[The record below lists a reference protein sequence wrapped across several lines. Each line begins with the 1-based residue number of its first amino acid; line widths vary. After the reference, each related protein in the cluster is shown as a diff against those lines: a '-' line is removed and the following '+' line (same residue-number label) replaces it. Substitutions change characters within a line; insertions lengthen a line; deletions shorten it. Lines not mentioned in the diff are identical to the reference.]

1 MFLSYKLPLT
11 QSWQKPALA
20 LAIFGALTLS
30 LTASAT
36 QSATGSAATALVAA
50 ENASQSSISAQQ
62 VLFLGPLPA
71 FASEQLALTDKAK
84 AQRQQFLRLL
94 EKAPL
99 PQAGQEISVFGQ
111 SLRWQLL
118 SPEQAAAAGP
128 GVWFV
133 RFNHP
138 AYLKAKLALTGVK
151 APEIFL
157 NSQSQANNAELKLAT
172 GWQQLVIFNDGQK
185 ADEAVQLSL
194 TPSNQVPVQFQLAAK
209 EPVNNR
215 LLTNA
220 ETINQLAVSDNGQW
234 LLVSFT
240 ARSDVSDMQLQ
251 RTELRDLSKNT
262 VLRTFTQQNLSR
274 AAFSPDNQWLSY
286 QANNTFWLQ
295 NLTTGEVRT
304 LLENQTGLGAYR
316 WAPDSKSVFLQWTQA
331 DTSLKGTKA
340 KVYRSLEDRWRGDRD
355 ISRIFQLD
363 INSGLVRALTT
374 DKESSSLADVKDDG
388 QALLF
393 TQRRRDRSAPPHAST
408 ALFELELSN
417 LQSRELGVYSHLGQ
431 IAYYQQGYLI
441 VGGPN
446 FADGAGLNLPA
457 GDYTANDYDGQ
468 LYYMD
473 GKTLA
478 VTALSKN
485 FDPSIN
491 GITLNN
497 RQQVVAQ
504 VSEGDRTLLYSVD
517 IAKQRFSKLPFS
529 LDVVERFSL
538 ANDRANTVVALG
550 TAVKTPQQLEK
561 LPLAQRRPT
570 ILHSSADLYAH
581 IELGEVRD
589 FVVTNPEGDKIDG
602 RFYLPP
608 NFDASKK
615 YPAIVYYYG
624 GTTTVNRQ
632 FTGRYPFHHWAANGY
647 VVYVVQ
653 PRGTIG
659 YGQRFSAL
667 HVNAWGKYTADDIIY
682 ATEQFVA
689 AHPFVDGK
697 RLGNIGASYGGFMT
711 MYLATQTNMFAASIS
726 HAGISALSSYWGQ
739 GWWGFLYSGIASRG
753 SFPWNNHA
761 LYVGQSP
768 LYMADKITTPL
779 LLITGDSDVNV
790 PAGESQQMYTALKLL
805 GREVA
810 LVEIPGEDHHIID
823 REKRYVWWD
832 HLLAFF
838 DKHLKEEGDWWQ
850 QLSQE

>member
-1 MFLSYKLPLT
+1 MFISTKLGAARRA
-11 QSWQKPALA
+11 QKPAL
-20 LAIFGALTLS
+20 LLTLYSALTLAVVAP
-30 LTASAT
+30 LPLL
-36 QSATGSAATALVAA
+36 AATPAVAETTTDA
-50 ENASQSSISAQQ
+50 AQASQPTSYAEQ

-84 AQRQQFLRLL
+84 AQRQQLLRLL
-94 EKAPL
+94 EKDPI
-99 PQAGQEISVFGQ
+99 PQAGQKVSLFGQ
-111 SLRWQLL
+111 SLSWQLV
-118 SPEQAAAAGP
+118 SPAQAAAAGP
-128 GVWFV
+128 GIWFV
-133 RFNHP
+133 QFNHP

-157 NSQSQANNAELKLAT
+157 NMRSQANNSELKLAT
-172 GWQQLVIFNDGQK
+172 GWQQLLIFSDGQ
-185 ADEAVQLSL
+185 AENDAVQLSL
-194 TPSNQVPVQFQLAAK
+194 TPTNQVPVQFQLAQQ

-220 ETINQLAVSDNGQW
+220 ETINQLAVSDNSQW
-234 LLVSFT
+234 LLVSFSG
-240 ARSDVSDMQLQ
+240 RSDVSDLQLQ

-262 VLRTFTQQNLSR
+262 VLKTFNQQSLSR

-286 QANNTFWLQ
+286 QANNTLWLL
-295 NLTTGEVRT
+295 NLNTGAVRS
-304 LLENQTGLGAYR
+304 LLENQTGVGSYR
-316 WAPDSKSVFLQWTQA
+316 WAPDSQSLFLQWTQA
-331 DTSLKGTKA
+331 DTSLKDTKA
-340 KVYRSLEDRWRGDRD
+340 KVYRSLEDRWRGNRD

-363 INSGLVRALTT
+363 LQSGLVRALTT
-374 DKESSSLADVKDDG
+374 DKESSFLADVKDDG
-388 QALLF
+388 KALLF
-393 TQRRRDRSAPPHAST
+393 TQRRNDRSTPPHAST
-408 ALFELELSN
+408 ALFELSLTD
-417 LQSRELGVYSHLGQ
+417 LTLRDLGGYQHLGQ
-431 IAYYQQGYLI
+431 VEYYQQGYLV
-441 VGGPN
+441 VGGPH
-446 FADGAGLNLPA
+446 FANGAGINLPA
-457 GDYTANDYDGQ
+457 GDYVANDYDGQ
-468 LYYMD
+468 LYFMD
-473 GKTLA
+473 AKSLQ
-478 VTALSKN
+478 VSALSKA

-491 GITLNN
+491 GISVNA

-517 IAKQRFSKLPFS
+517 TAKQRFNKLPFS

-550 TAVKTPQQLEK
+550 TAVATPQQLEK
-561 LPLAQRRPT
+561 LPLTQRRPT
-570 ILHSSADLYAH
+570 VLHSSSDLYAH
-581 IELGEVRD
+581 IQLGEVRD

-602 RFYLPP
+602 RYYLPP

-682 ATEQFVA
+682 ATQQFVA

-711 MYLATQTNMFAASIS
+711 MYLATQTDMFAASIS

-753 SFPWNNHA
+753 SFPWNNQA

-805 GREVA
+805 GRDVA

-838 DKHLKEEGDWWQ
+838 DKHLKDEGDWWQ
-850 QLSQE
+850 DLSQ

>member
-1 MFLSYKLPLT
+1 MFISTKLGAARRA
-11 QSWQKPALA
+11 QKPAL
-20 LAIFGALTLS
+20 LLTLY
-30 LTASAT
+30 SAIT
-36 QSATGSAATALVAA
+36 LAVVAPLPLLAATPAVAETTADAA
-50 ENASQSSISAQQ
+50 EASQPTSYAEQ

-71 FASEQLALTDKAK
+71 FASEQLVLTDKAK
-84 AQRQQFLRLL
+84 AQRQQVLRLL
-94 EKAPL
+94 EKDPI
-99 PQAGQEISVFGQ
+99 PQAGQKVSLFGQ
-111 SLRWQLL
+111 SLSWQLV
-118 SPEQAAAAGP
+118 SPAQAAAAGP
-128 GVWFV
+128 GIWFV
-133 RFNHP
+133 QFNHP

-151 APEIFL
+151 APEIFV
-157 NSQSQANNAELKLAT
+157 NMRSQANNSELKLAT
-172 GWQQLVIFNDGQK
+172 GWQQLLIFSDGQ
-185 ADEAVQLSL
+185 AENEAVQLSL
-194 TPSNQVPVQFQLAAK
+194 TPTNHVPVQFQLAQQ

-220 ETINQLAVSDNGQW
+220 ETINQVAVSDNGQW

-240 ARSDVSDMQLQ
+240 GRSDVSDLQLQ

-262 VLRTFTQQNLSR
+262 VLKTFNQQSLSR

-286 QANNTFWLQ
+286 QANNTLWLL
-295 NLTTGEVRT
+295 NLNTGAVRS
-304 LLENQTGLGAYR
+304 LLENQTGVGSYR
-316 WAPDSKSVFLQWTQA
+316 WASDSQSLFLQWTQA
-331 DTSLKGTKA
+331 DTSLKDTKA
-340 KVYRSLEDRWRGDRD
+340 KVYRSLEDRWRGNRD

-363 INSGLVRALTT
+363 LQSGLVRALTT
-374 DKESSSLADVKDDG
+374 DKESSYLADVKDDG
-388 QALLF
+388 KALLF
-393 TQRRRDRSAPPHAST
+393 TQRRNDRSTPPHAST
-408 ALFELELSN
+408 ALFELSLTD
-417 LQSRELGVYSHLGQ
+417 LTLRDLGVYQHLGQ
-431 IAYYQQGYLI
+431 VEYYQQGYLV
-441 VGGPN
+441 VGGPH
-446 FADGAGLNLPA
+446 FANGAGINLPA
-457 GDYTANDYDGQ
+457 GDYVANDYDGQ
-468 LYYMD
+468 LYFMD
-473 GKTLA
+473 AQSLQ
-478 VTALSKN
+478 VSALSKA

-491 GITLNN
+491 GISVNA

-517 IAKQRFSKLPFS
+517 TAKQRFNKLPFS

-538 ANDRANTVVALG
+538 ANDRANTVLALG
-550 TAVKTPQQLEK
+550 TAVATPQQLEK

-570 ILHSSADLYAH
+570 VLHSSSDLYAH
-581 IELGEVRD
+581 IQLGEVRD

-602 RFYLPP
+602 RYYLPP

-682 ATEQFVA
+682 ATQQFVA

-711 MYLATQTNMFAASIS
+711 MYLATQTDMFAASIS

-753 SFPWNNHA
+753 SFPWNNQA

-805 GREVA
+805 GRDVA

-838 DKHLKEEGDWWQ
+838 DKHLKDEGDWWQ
-850 QLSQE
+850 DLSQ

>member
-1 MFLSYKLPLT
+1 MFVSFKLPFARRCKTTAAVFAVLGLLSSPLSV
-11 QSWQKPALA
+11 QARLSSEPALA
-20 LAIFGALTLS
+20 APTENVQTPSIN
-30 LTASAT
+30 
-36 QSATGSAATALVAA
+36 A
-50 ENASQSSISAQQ
+50 EQ

-71 FASEQLALTDKAK
+71 FSSEQLALTGKAK
-84 AQRQQFLRLL
+84 AQRQQLLRLL
-94 EKAPL
+94 EKQPL
-99 PQAGQEISVFGQ
+99 PVAGRQVSVFGQ
-111 SLRWQLL
+111 QLSWQLL
-118 SPEQAAAAGP
+118 SLQEAAAAGP
-128 GVWFV
+128 GLWFV
-133 RFNHP
+133 QFSHP
-138 AYLKAKLALTGVK
+138 AYLKAKLALSGVQ

-157 NSQSQANNAELKLAT
+157 NLQSQPNNSELKLAT
-172 GWQQLVIFNDGQK
+172 GWQQLLIFSDGEK
-185 ADEAVQLSL
+185 TGEALQLSL

-220 ETINQLAVSDNGQW
+220 ETISQLAVSDNGQW

-240 ARSDVSDMQLQ
+240 GRSDVSDMQLQ

-262 VLRTFTQQNLSR
+262 VVHTFNQQNLGR

-286 QANNTFWLQ
+286 QANNTLWLQ
-295 NLTTGEVRT
+295 NLNSGEVRP
-304 LLENQTGLGAYR
+304 LLENQSGLGSYS
-316 WAPDSKSVFLQWTQA
+316 WAADSKSLFMQWTQA
-331 DTSLKGTKA
+331 DTSLKASKA
-340 KVYRSLEDRWRGDRD
+340 KLYRSLEDRWRNNRD

-363 INSGLVRALTT
+363 IQSGLVRALTT
-374 DKESSSLADVKDDG
+374 DKASSFLADVRQDG

-393 TQRRRDRSAPPHAST
+393 TQRRNDRSTPPHAST
-408 ALFELELSN
+408 ALFELDLSN
-417 LQSRELGVYSHLGQ
+417 LTARELGVYQHFGQ
-431 IAYYQQGYLI
+431 IEYYQQGYLI

-446 FADGAGLNLPA
+446 FANGAGINLPA
-457 GDYTANDYDGQ
+457 GDYIANDYDGQ
-468 LYYMD
+468 LYFMD
-473 GKTLA
+473 ETSLE
-478 VTALSKN
+478 VTALSKA
-485 FDPSIN
+485 FDPSISS
-491 GITLNN
+491 IALNN

-517 IAKQRFSKLPFS
+517 IGRERYTKLPFN

-538 ANDRANTVVALG
+538 ANDRNNTVVALG
-550 TAVKTPQQLEK
+550 TGVLTPQQLEK
-561 LPLAQRRPT
+561 VQIGQRRPT
-570 ILHSSADLYAH
+570 VLAGSEDRYAH
-581 IELGEVRD
+581 IQLGEVRD
-589 FVVTNPEGDKIDG
+589 FVVTNPDGDKIDG
-602 RFYLPP
+602 RYYLPP
-608 NFDASKK
+608 DFDANKK

-647 VVYVVQ
+647 IVYVVQ

-689 AHPFVDGK
+689 KHPFVDGK

-711 MYLATQTNMFAASIS
+711 MYLATQTDMFAASIS

-739 GWWGFLYSGIASRG
+739 GWWGFLYSGVASRG
-753 SFPWNNHA
+753 SFPWNNQE

-805 GREVA
+805 GRDVA

-832 HLLAFF
+832 HLLAYF
-838 DKHLKEEGDWWQ
+838 DKHLKDEADWWQ